1 MSDTAENPRR
11 RDRRRRNR
19 NRDTGNNARQNPN
32 QQSRKQTGRQ
42 AGSGQNAEKK
52 RPRKVNVPEIPA
64 PPKMPTPVCAR
75 CGEPIQDL
83 AAALADKS
91 TGNPVHFDCVLQ
103 FLRDAEKIGDNENLL
118 YIGQGRFA
126 VVTYDDPA
134 DKRKFTIVRQ
144 IEWEGR
150 DARAEWRSEIAGHY
164 SQVH

>member
-1 MSDTAENPRR
+1 MSDTTENPRR

-19 NRDTGNNARQNPN
+19 NRDTVNTPRQGGS
-32 QQSRKQTGRQ
+32 QQNKRAEPRQ
-42 AGSGQNAEKK
+42 GGPVRPAEKS
-52 RPRKVNVPEIPA
+52 RPRRFDIPEIPS

-83 AAALADKS
+83 CSALADKS
-91 TGNPVHFDCVLQ
+91 TGEPVHFDCVLK
-103 FLRDAEKIGDNENLL
+103 FLQDAERIGDNENLL

-134 DKRKFTIVRQ
+134 DKRKFTIIRH

-150 DARAEWRSEIAGHY
+150 ETRAEWRSEIAGHY